1 MKLSEEIMVPAAEG
15 NEAVHGKKGMFVA
28 GQYHDNATK
37 GARAI
42 MKLVRAK
49 FNEVHLGI
57 WKSLPM
63 AGQVANSPAID
74 QVLSFQWL
82 KRAKVGRTVFRNCI
96 AAQEGALNAAELFR
110 KGQTEADVKCRRC
123 HAARES
129 VQHILSGC
137 PVYRTGLMLERHNN
151 VVNSLHATFSRRF
164 GLPRIAP
171 NQPVPAVMENDSAKI
186 YYDVRLFTRNVRATL
201 QGDDNA
207 TRYEGLRHDR
217 PDLVVFDKTTGK
229 IHIVEVCVAWYD
241 NLVNQ
246 ENIKYHK
253 YATNSEVEDV
263 QVLANPKTRT
273 HGYNVRAL
281 MGELYGKE
289 FKAGVS
295 VTPIVI
301 GTCGEVLP
309 NIIERMGELNI
320 KGKSA
325 LELLDKMQLGAIHGS
340 DRLIRA
346 HLSLSR

>member
-1 MKLSEEIMVPAAEG
+1 MKLSEVIMVPAAEG
-15 NEAVHGKKGMFVA
+15 NGAVHGKRGLFVD
-28 GQYHDNATK
+28 GQYHENATK

-42 MKLVRAK
+42 MKLVKAK
-49 FNEVHLGI
+49 FNDVQLGI

-63 AGQVANSPAID
+63 AGQVINSPVID
-74 QVLSFQWL
+74 HVLSFHWL
-82 KRAKVGRTVFRNCI
+82 KRAKVGRLVFRNCI

-151 VVNSLHATFSRRF
+151 VVNRLHATFSRRF
-164 GLPRIAP
+164 GLQQVAH

-186 YYDVRLFTRNVRATL
+186 YYDVHLFTRNVRATL
-201 QGDDNA
+201 QGVDK
-207 TRYEGLRHDR
+207 TMRYEGLRHDR
-217 PDLVVFDKTTGK
+217 PDLVIFDKTTGK
-229 IHIVEVCVAWYD
+229 IHVVEVCVAWYE
-241 NLVNQ
+241 NLVKQ
-246 ENIKYHK
+246 DQIKYHK
-253 YATNSEVEDV
+253 YATNSEIEDV
-263 QVLANPKTRT
+263 TVLADPITRT
-273 HGYNVRAL
+273 HGYNIRAL
-281 MGELYGKE
+281 LGELYGKE

-309 NIIERMGELNI
+309 NIVERLGELNI